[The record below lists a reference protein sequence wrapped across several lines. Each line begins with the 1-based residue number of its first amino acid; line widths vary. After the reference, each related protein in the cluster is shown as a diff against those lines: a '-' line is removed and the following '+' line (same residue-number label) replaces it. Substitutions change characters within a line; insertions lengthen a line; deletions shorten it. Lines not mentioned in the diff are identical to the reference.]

1 MLKDKT
7 MAQKVLRVQD
17 LLDILQTIPDKSL
30 PVFIYNAY
38 NGEIDPIEDIDVSL
52 TDRVDIQV
60 TIGDDDGSF

>member
-1 MLKDKT
+1 

-30 PVFIYNAY
+30 PVFIYNAC

-60 TIGDDDGSF
+60 TIGDDDLDS

>member
-1 MLKDKT
+1 MTKKMLT
-7 MAQKVLRVQD
+7 VQD
-17 LLDILQTIPDKSL
+17 LLDTLQAIPDKSL

-38 NGEIDPIEDIDVSL
+38 NGEIDPIEDIDISL